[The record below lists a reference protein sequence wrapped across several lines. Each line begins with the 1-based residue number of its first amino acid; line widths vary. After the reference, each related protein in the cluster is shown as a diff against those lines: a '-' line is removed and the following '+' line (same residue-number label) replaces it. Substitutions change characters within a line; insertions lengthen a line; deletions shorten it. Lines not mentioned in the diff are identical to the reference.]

1 MKRAVYIGFIMLWLA
16 SGAWAHEQGAV
27 GSGSFVTG
35 FSHPFGGL
43 DHMLAMLAV
52 GMWGARLGMP
62 ALWALPV
69 AFPMLMAVG
78 GVMGILGLPLPSI
91 ELGIALSVVV
101 LGAVILV
108 ALKPP
113 LWVAILLVSF
123 FAVFHGYAHGAEL
136 PGQSDPLPYSGGFI
150 VATGLIHIAGIL
162 IGFVTRLPHGMMALR
177 AGGGAIAA
185 AGVYLLVGL

>member
-1 MKRAVYIGFIMLWLA
+1 MGNLVKIGMTLLLL
-16 SGAWAHEQGAV
+16 STPAWAHEQGAV

-35 FSHPFGGL
+35 FTHPFGGL
-43 DHMLAMLAV
+43 DHMLAMVAV

-62 ALWALPV
+62 ALWMLPV
-69 AFPMLMAVG
+69 AFPLLMAAG

-108 ALKPP
+108 ALRPP
-113 LWVAILLVSF
+113 LWVAILIVSF

-136 PGQSDPLPYSGGFI
+136 PGHSDPLPYSLGFI

-162 IGFVTRLPHGMMALR
+162 IGFVTRLPHGMTALR